1 MYPVLSLVVLLKC
14 QLPKCAVF
22 ESQRM
27 VCTANLVDRASIL
40 PQLSMAKRLRYDAA
54 SIESPIR
61 LNVGGKIFD
70 VSMEMMNSFQ
80 YLQVRLGQ
88 NFRPSVDVTGELF
101 VDRCPNFFEVLLQR
115 VHSLTRPRQSYI
127 MERRRDLL
135 SECDFYGVSD
145 WLQNAAAAAGD
156 DDYCFPIYQPCA
168 QKMPLEA
175 QLVQLCCEAS
185 RLRCQ
190 LAGVDA
196 QIVQLTAAVQLPR
209 LGYWTPFVA
218 ASFGLESGS
227 SSGQIALVTITR
239 RKVINKKVVMET
251 PGEKLAAKCMPF
263 GKDDFVKSDLA
274 NDLGRRLIEQRADA
288 YEHGEGRNDS
298 GSTSSEGDS
307 DSDFEDDD
315 VCIVCGEERT
325 LVTCPSGCGCFCQWC
340 YEAHVEDG
348 RHWTL

>member
-1 MYPVLSLVVLLKC
+1 MNTHVLLPRF
-14 QLPKCAVF
+14 LSIMGTLSAFVR
-22 ESQRM
+22 ESRRQEAR
-27 VCTANLVDRASIL
+27 
-40 PQLSMAKRLRYDAA
+40 
-54 SIESPIR
+54 
-61 LNVGGKIFD
+61 
-70 VSMEMMNSFQ
+70 
-80 YLQVRLGQ
+80 Q
-88 NFRPSVDVTGELF
+88 N
-101 VDRCPNFFEVLLQR
+101 
-115 VHSLTRPRQSYI
+115 
-127 MERRRDLL
+127 
-135 SECDFYGVSD
+135 
-145 WLQNAAAAAGD
+145 AAAGD
-156 DDYCFPIYQPCA
+156 DDYCYPIYQPSV

-175 QLVQLCCEAS
+175 LLVQLCYEAS

-340 YEAHVEDG
+340 YEAYVEDG